1 MIATPLIAN
10 LALLGLVGVIL
21 AAALSDLRSLK
32 IPNRHCLAIV
42 LLYPAYVLSAGPSV
56 DWIGALLVGA
66 GVFALGVLLFALRIT
81 GGGDA
86 KLMAASS
93 LWAGPALILPF
104 FLVTALAGGVLAI
117 ILWLG
122 HRTSRFAAPGGVFGV
137 GLISGSEGGLA
148 KQPVP
153 YGVAIAVG
161 SLYVAFTLLSVA

>member
-10 LALLGLVGVIL
+10 MALLGFVGVIL
-21 AAALSDLRSLK
+21 GAALSDLRSLK
-32 IPNRHCLAIV
+32 IPNRPCLAIV

-56 DWIGALLVGA
+56 DWVGAVLVGA

-104 FLVTALAGGVLAI
+104 FFVTALAGGVLAI
-117 ILWLG
+117 VLWLG
-122 HRTSRFAAPGGVFGV
+122 HRLSRFAAPGNVLGV
-137 GLISGSEGGLA
+137 GLISGSEGGLG

-161 SLYVAFTLLSVA
+161 SLYVAFTLLRVA